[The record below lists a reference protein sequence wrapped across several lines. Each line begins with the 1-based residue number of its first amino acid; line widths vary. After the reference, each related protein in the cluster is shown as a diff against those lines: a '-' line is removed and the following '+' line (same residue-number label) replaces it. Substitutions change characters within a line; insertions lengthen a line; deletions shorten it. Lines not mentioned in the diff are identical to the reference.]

1 MKKKQQR
8 EPMRE
13 DFDDP
18 NSPYG
23 PNWQR
28 FADQEDREQKVF
40 DAKMPGRVDR
50 LLLELLGTKGYQTPG
65 EAVSAIAGHVMAR
78 LAALESPALAA
89 EFCRLLADQVEA
101 LENPQPPQPDELHDL
116 ALATPAG
123 RA

>member
-1 MKKKQQR
+1 MKWK
-8 EPMRE
+8 EAPELSAE

-23 PNWQR
+23 PNWQK
-28 FADQEDREQKVF
+28 FADQEEREQRVF

-50 LLLELLGTKGYQTPG
+50 LLLELLGTKGYQSPG

-101 LENPQPPQPDELHDL
+101 LENPHPPQPDELHDL
-116 ALATPAG
+116 AMATPAG